1 MEQQEQEQQPE
12 LLASEEELKEKE
24 QQQQQEGEDSMG
36 PAAKKQRVDGADGG
50 SGGGSLP
57 QQQQQQ
63 KKKRKAPTPEQA
75 VRTEIHQAAKANDL
89 AAALA
94 AFDRAKAGG
103 IRLSPDL
110 YVSLLYLCGGGDS
123 WVQQLRQ
130 QEAADAALGAG
141 EPRLLGANDNGPAAV
156 EVAAAAAA
164 APEGQQPDAAPAAAP
179 LPQPCAEEVLR
190 RAQGLFDEMQASQG
204 RLHLNEMCYTA
215 MARLAAGGGD
225 ADKAF
230 QLAQAS
236 WAGWTADCG
245 VVICWAWVRESW
257 ATLLTAGLAVGN
269 PRTTLPHP
277 CLVLPDQRSALLCC
291 RTCWRRA
298 FPPSCAASPLRSLP
312 MLSRATA
319 TKHLRVSRSQQRSP
333 TAQPLCNGL
342 RAALPWPASVWGCLR

>member
-1 MEQQEQEQQPE
+1 MARRRVLPLPAAAACSPLPPAAYLP
-12 LLASEEELKEKE
+12 LLSCRALQAALHPLTSFALLRSLPAGQKRNSSTRTHTASGPWPRPRTTAAAAAPVE
-24 QQQQQEGEDSMG
+24 QQQQGKELLPELLDSEEHPEEEGGQQQGGEEGMG

-50 SGGGSLP
+50 GGGQPQP
-57 QQQQQQ
+57 QQHQQ
-63 KKKRKAPTPEQA
+63 KKKKKAPTPEQA
-75 VRTEIHQAAKANDL
+75 VRSEIHQAAKANDL

-130 QEAADAALGAG
+130 QEATDAAPAAG
-141 EPRLLGANDNGPAAV
+141 EAAAPDANGSGPAAAV
-156 EVAAAAAA
+156 EAAAAAA
-164 APEGQQPDAAPAAAP
+164 APEGQQPDASPAAAL

-236 WAGWTADCG
+236 RAGWAAECG
-245 VVICWAWVRESW
+245 VV
-257 ATLLTAGLAVGN
+257 
-269 PRTTLPHP
+269 
-277 CLVLPDQRSALLCC
+277 
-291 RTCWRRA
+291 TC
-298 FPPSCAASPLRSLP
+298 SGQ
-312 MLSRATA
+312 
-319 TKHLRVSRSQQRSP
+319 V
-333 TAQPLCNGL
+333 
-342 RAALPWPASVWGCLR
+342 

>member
-1 MEQQEQEQQPE
+1 VEQQEQPQQSEFHTSEEKPKEEEEEQQR
-12 LLASEEELKEKE
+12 
-24 QQQQQEGEDSMG
+24 EGEDSMG
-36 PAAKKQRVDGADGG
+36 PAAKKQRVDG
-50 SGGGSLP
+50 GGGGQP

-63 KKKRKAPTPEQA
+63 KKNKKAPTPEQA

-130 QEAADAALGAG
+130 QEAAHAAPGAG
-141 EPRLLGANDNGPAAV
+141 EAALPGADDSGPEAV
-156 EVAAAAAA
+156 EVAAPT
-164 APEGQQPDAAPAAAP
+164 PEGQQPDAAPAAAP

-204 RLHLNEMCYTA
+204 RLQLNEMCYTA

-236 WAGWTADCG
+236 WAGLG
-245 VVICWAWVRESW
+245 GQ
-257 ATLLTAGLAVGN
+257 LTVG
-269 PRTTLPHP
+269 
-277 CLVLPDQRSALLCC
+277 RSA
-291 RTCWRRA
+291 A
-298 FPPSCAASPLRSLP
+298 GS
-312 MLSRATA
+312 
-319 TKHLRVSRSQQRSP
+319 
-333 TAQPLCNGL
+333 G
-342 RAALPWPASVWGCLR
+342 